1 MSSAASLPTL
11 ARPQWTVIWRRPWPW
26 IALGSLLLFT
36 QTSLWLE
43 QRRRRFSREV
53 GRLPQE
59 YKAIRSPRRYRVDP
73 NNALT
78 TLAVSLRRGQR
89 EVAGAPERRQGE
101 GRRIASEETHMRGK
115 LTVAAV
121 MPDGRI
127 GLVEEDIPE
136 VADGCVLLEV
146 KSSLVSPGTELSGWR
161 GLARGDSRAGSGGRP
176 RPFGYSNA
184 GVVLEVGQGVIGLRP
199 GDRVAAIGGG
209 YARHA
214 THALVPQN
222 LCVALPDG
230 VTFDQGA
237 YAMLSAT
244 AVQALRRGDP
254 GFGELCCVV
263 GLGLVG
269 QLTARMYQLAGSYV
283 IGWDMIAKRIE
294 IATAWG
300 IDAVVHSGREDE
312 VEATL
317 AFTGGSGLDSAV
329 LAFGGDGTEAVAKL
343 TRCMKLSP
351 DGHQMGQITVV
362 GGASIDL
369 PATLWNVDIRRAS
382 RTGPG
387 YHDEAWE
394 RGEGYPPV
402 FMRWT
407 TQTNLELCMRLIAE
421 GKLNVDCL
429 TTHRIPLERAEEEV
443 AAIIDDP
450 DEILGLVF
458 QMNR

>member
-1 MSSAASLPTL
+1 MT
-11 ARPQWTVIWRRPWPW
+11 
-26 IALGSLLLFT
+26 
-36 QTSLWLE
+36 
-43 QRRRRFSREV
+43 
-53 GRLPQE
+53 
-59 YKAIRSPRRYRVDP
+59 
-73 NNALT
+73 
-78 TLAVSLRRGQR
+78 
-89 EVAGAPERRQGE
+89 
-101 GRRIASEETHMRGK
+101 GK
-115 LTVAAV
+115 LTVAAI
-121 MPDGRI
+121 MADGRI
-127 GLVEEDIPE
+127 GLVEEDIPR
-136 VADGCVLLEV
+136 AAAGCVLLEV

-161 GLARGDSRAGSGGRP
+161 GHARGDSRAGPGGRP

-184 GVVLEVGQGVIGLRP
+184 GVVLEAGQGVNELRP
-199 GDRVAAIGGG
+199 GDRVAAMGGG

-244 AVQALRRGDP
+244 ALQALRRGAP

-269 QLTARMYQLAGSYV
+269 QLTARLYQLAGSYV
-283 IGWDMIAKRIE
+283 IGWDMIAKRRE
-294 IATAWG
+294 VAAAWG
-300 IDAVVHSGREDE
+300 IDAVVDAGREDE

-329 LAFGGDGTEAVAKL
+329 LAFGADGTEAVAKL
-343 TRCMKLSP
+343 TRCMKLAP
-351 DGHQMGQITVV
+351 DGHRMGQITVV
-362 GGASIDL
+362 GGAKFDL
-369 PATLWNVDIRRAS
+369 PGTPWNVDIRRSA

-402 FMRWT
+402 VVRWT
-407 TQTNLELCMRLIAE
+407 TRTNLELCIRLIAE
-421 GKLNVDCL
+421 GKLDVDCL
-429 TTHRIPLERAEEEV
+429 TTHRVPLERAEEGI
-443 AAIIDDP
+443 AAIIDAP

>member
-1 MSSAASLPTL
+1 MP
-11 ARPQWTVIWRRPWPW
+11 
-26 IALGSLLLFT
+26 
-36 QTSLWLE
+36 
-43 QRRRRFSREV
+43 
-53 GRLPQE
+53 
-59 YKAIRSPRRYRVDP
+59 
-73 NNALT
+73 
-78 TLAVSLRRGQR
+78 
-89 EVAGAPERRQGE
+89 
-101 GRRIASEETHMRGK
+101 GK

-136 VADGCVLLEV
+136 TTPGCVLLEV
-146 KSSLVSPGTELSGWR
+146 KSSLVSPGTEVSGWR
-161 GLARGDSRAGSGGRP
+161 GLARSYSRAGSGGRP
-176 RPFGYSNA
+176 TPFGYSNA
-184 GVVLEVGQGVIGLRP
+184 GVVLEAGNGVTGLRS

-222 LCVALPDG
+222 LCVALPEG

-237 YAMLSAT
+237 YAMLAAT
-244 AVQALRRGDP
+244 AVHALRRGDP
-254 GFGELCCVV
+254 GFGEFCCVA
-263 GLGLVG
+263 GLGLLG
-269 QLTARMYQLAGSYV
+269 QLTARMYQLVGSYV
-283 IGWDMIAKRIE
+283 IGWDMIAKRRE
-294 IATAWG
+294 TAAAWG
-300 IDAVVHSGREDE
+300 IDAVLDSGDEDE

-343 TRCMKLSP
+343 TRCMKVSP
-351 DGHQMGQITVV
+351 DGHPMGQITVV
-362 GGASIDL
+362 GGAKIDL
-369 PATLWNVDIRRAS
+369 PATLWNVDIRRSS

-402 FMRWT
+402 FIRWT

-421 GKLNVDCL
+421 GKLDVDCL
-429 TTHRIPLERAEEEV
+429 TTHRVPLERAEEEI
-443 AAIIDDP
+443 AAIIDEP

>member
-1 MSSAASLPTL
+1 
-11 ARPQWTVIWRRPWPW
+11 
-26 IALGSLLLFT
+26 
-36 QTSLWLE
+36 
-43 QRRRRFSREV
+43 
-53 GRLPQE
+53 
-59 YKAIRSPRRYRVDP
+59 
-73 NNALT
+73 
-78 TLAVSLRRGQR
+78 
-89 EVAGAPERRQGE
+89 
-101 GRRIASEETHMRGK
+101 MRGK

-136 VADGCVLLEV
+136 TPAGCVLLEV
-146 KSSLVSPGTELSGWR
+146 KSSLVSPGSELQGWR
-161 GLARGDSRAGSGGRP
+161 GLARGDSRAGSGGP
-176 RPFGYSNA
+176 PMPFGYSNA
-184 GVVLEVGQGVIGLRP
+184 GVVMETGRGVNELRP

-237 YAMLSAT
+237 YAMLAAT
-244 AVQALRRGDP
+244 AVHALRRGDP
-254 GFGELCCVV
+254 GFGEFCCIV
-263 GLGLVG
+263 GLGLLG

-283 IGWDMIAKRIE
+283 IGWDMIAKRRQ
-294 IATAWG
+294 IAAAWG

-317 AFTGGSGLDSAV
+317 AFTGGGGLDSAV
-329 LAFGGDGTEAVAKL
+329 LAFGGDATEAVAKL
-343 TRCMKLSP
+343 TQCMKLSP

-362 GGASIDL
+362 GGANIDL

-407 TQTNLELCMRLIAE
+407 TKTNLELCMRLIAE
-421 GKLNVDCL
+421 GKLDVDCL
-429 TTHRIPLERAEEEV
+429 TTHKIPLERAEEEI

>member
-1 MSSAASLPTL
+1 
-11 ARPQWTVIWRRPWPW
+11 
-26 IALGSLLLFT
+26 
-36 QTSLWLE
+36 
-43 QRRRRFSREV
+43 
-53 GRLPQE
+53 
-59 YKAIRSPRRYRVDP
+59 
-73 NNALT
+73 
-78 TLAVSLRRGQR
+78 
-89 EVAGAPERRQGE
+89 
-101 GRRIASEETHMRGK
+101 MRGK

-121 MPDGRI
+121 MPNGRI

-136 VADGCVLLEV
+136 VAAGRVLLEV

-161 GLARGDSRAGSGGRP
+161 GLARGDSRAGPGSRP
-176 RPFGYSNA
+176 KPFGYSNA
-184 GVVLEVGQGVIGLRP
+184 GLVLEVGQGVTRWRP

>member
-1 MSSAASLPTL
+1 MT
-11 ARPQWTVIWRRPWPW
+11 
-26 IALGSLLLFT
+26 
-36 QTSLWLE
+36 
-43 QRRRRFSREV
+43 
-53 GRLPQE
+53 
-59 YKAIRSPRRYRVDP
+59 
-73 NNALT
+73 
-78 TLAVSLRRGQR
+78 
-89 EVAGAPERRQGE
+89 
-101 GRRIASEETHMRGK
+101 GK
-115 LTVAAV
+115 LVVAAV

-127 GLVEEDIPE
+127 GLVEEEIPQT
-136 VADGCVLLEV
+136 APGCVLLEV
-146 KSSLVSPGTELSGWR
+146 KSSLVSPGTELRGWR
-161 GLARGDSRAGSGGRP
+161 GLARGESRIAPGGRP

-184 GVVLEVGQGVIGLRP
+184 GVVLEAGERVEALQA

-222 LCVALPDG
+222 LCVRLPDG

-244 AVQALRRGDP
+244 AVQALRRGGP

-263 GLGLVG
+263 GLGLLG
-269 QLTARMYQLAGSYV
+269 QLTARVYQLAGSYV
-283 IGWDMIAKRIE
+283 IGWDTIARRRE
-294 IATAWG
+294 IADAWG
-300 IDAVVHSGREDE
+300 IDAVVDSGREDE

-317 AFTGGSGLDSAV
+317 AFTGGRGLDAAV

-362 GGASIDL
+362 GGTSIDL
-369 PATLWNVDIRRAS
+369 PATLWNVDVRRSS

-387 YHDEAWE
+387 YHDDAWE
-394 RGEGYPPV
+394 RGGTYPPV
-402 FMRWT
+402 FVRWT

-421 GKLNVDCL
+421 GKLDVDCL

-443 AAIIDDP
+443 AAIIDEP

-458 QMNR
+458 HMNR